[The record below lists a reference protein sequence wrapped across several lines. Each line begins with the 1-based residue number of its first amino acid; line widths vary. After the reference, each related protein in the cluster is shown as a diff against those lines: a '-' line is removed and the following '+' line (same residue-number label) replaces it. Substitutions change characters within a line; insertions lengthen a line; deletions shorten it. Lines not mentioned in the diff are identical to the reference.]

1 MSGDGS
7 ASRAISPSFA
17 SASAERSSAPAVS
30 AERAAEINSWAD
42 RTTAR
47 AENEFRENREAWTNK
62 QYGELLARDGERLSF
77 QPSFATDDRKAHLMR
92 AAEHMV
98 KRNHAARLAGI
109 NRAAEKLL
117 AGETLES
124 KKGDLGR

>member
-1 MSGDGS
+1 MSAEAS

-17 SASAERSSAPAVS
+17 AASTERSSAPAVS
-30 AERAAEINSWAD
+30 PERAAEITSWAD

-47 AENEFRENREAWTNK
+47 AEYEFRQNREEWTNR
-62 QYGELLARDGERLSF
+62 QYGELLARDGERLSL
-77 QPSFATDDRKAHLMR
+77 QPPGATDDRKSHLMR
-92 AAEHMV
+92 AAENMV

-117 AGETLES
+117 AGETLDS
-124 KKGDLGR
+124 RKGDLGR

>member
-1 MSGDGS
+1 MSAEGS
-7 ASRAISPSFA
+7 ASRTISPSFA

-30 AERAAEINSWAD
+30 PERAVEITSWAD

-47 AENEFRENREAWTNK
+47 AEFEFRENREQWTNR
-62 QYGELLARDGERLSF
+62 QYGELLARDGERMSLR
-77 QPSFATDDRKAHLMR
+77 PPGATDDRKAHLMR
-92 AAEHMV
+92 AAEHIV
-98 KRNHAARLAGI
+98 RRNHAARIAGI
-109 NRAAEKLL
+109 NNAAHKLL